1 MARILIVED
10 DDAVR
15 HFTARALTRD
25 GHSVSMAEDGDLGLE
40 LVKEQN
46 GQFDLILSDIRM
58 PAMDGIAMALAIAEH
73 FPHLPIL
80 LMTGYA
86 EQREQASEVTNVII
100 DVLPKPFEL
109 AELRNFVSQA
119 LTERKAA

>member
-25 GHSVSMAEDGDLGLE
+25 GHIVETAEDGDLGLE
-40 LVKEQN
+40 IIEERQ
-46 GQFDLILSDIRM
+46 GQFDLVLSDIRM
-58 PAMDGIAMALAIAEH
+58 PAMDGIAMAMAVAER

-86 EQREQASEVTNVII
+86 EQREQASEVKNVVI
-100 DVLPKPFEL
+100 DVLSKPFEL
-109 AELRNFVSQA
+109 ADLRSFVSQA

>member
-15 HFTARALTRD
+15 HFTARALMHD
-25 GHSVSMAEDGDLGLE
+25 GHTVSTAEDGDLGLE
-40 LVKEQN
+40 LVEEEE
-46 GQFDLILSDIRM
+46 GRFDLILSDIRM
-58 PAMDGIAMALAIAEH
+58 PAMDGIAMALAIAER

-86 EQREQASEVTNVII
+86 EQREQASDVRNVII

-109 AELRNFVSQA
+109 ADLRSFVGQA
-119 LTERKAA
+119 LAERKAA